1 MHSINQSNQNGNNQ
15 VNIYIGTISIDIGYL
30 QDIVFSDPER
40 LTGLLN
46 KITDSKERDM
56 PQSSNSVMEDID
68 DKNKKNDLVE
78 YYEQFIQHEESK
90 FQILEEFIKEN
101 ELAEKVD
108 IASGVIKRAIF
119 SYENRKSSKLTPE
132 IFDMIVTEFTKS
144 VQELENKE
152 LMKLWIYFLYRY
164 CFIGEK

>member
-1 MHSINQSNQNGNNQ
+1 M
-15 VNIYIGTISIDIGYL
+15 SIDIEYL
-30 QDIVFSDPER
+30 QEIVFSDPKR

-46 KITDSKERDM
+46 KITDSKENDM
-56 PQSSNSVMEDID
+56 PQYDASIMKDIY

-78 YYEQFIQHEESK
+78 YYEQFIQYEESK
-90 FQILEEFIKEN
+90 FRILEEFIKEN
-101 ELAEKVD
+101 ELADKVD
-108 IASGVIKRAIF
+108 IASDVIKRAIF
-119 SYENRKSSKLTPE
+119 SYENRKSSKLTPQ

-144 VQELENKE
+144 VQHSENKE